1 MDEFILTTYRELN
14 YNGIKF
20 TMDDI
25 AAQLGMSKKTIY
37 KMFASKND
45 LVLTVVNAWIAC
57 AEEEEN
63 KILAESIPLQQKIAN
78 FLFLD
83 VPGFEYPT
91 LLFFRDITRHLPEVE
106 KSLHNFSE
114 RRDKLLVNLLDES
127 IEKKIIRPISTKYT
141 ADLLHN
147 LYIVAIEREVPA
159 RHNMTLEESIRA
171 GIELIMH
178 GILIKE

>member
-1 MDEFILTTYRELN
+1 MDEIILTTYRELN
-14 YNGIKF
+14 YKGIKF

-63 KILAESIPLQQKIAN
+63 KILAEGIPLQQKIAN

-91 LLFFRDITRHLPEVE
+91 LLFFRDIIRHLPEVE

>member
-1 MDEFILTTYRELN
+1 MDQIILTTYRELN
-14 YNGIKF
+14 YKGIKF

-63 KILAESIPLQQKIAN
+63 KILAEGIPLQQKIAN

-106 KSLHNFSE
+106 KNESPYANVIVVQEKDKDNPVLKKFVGIYQSEATKKFILDTFSG
-114 RRDKLLVNLLDES
+114 S
-127 IEKKIIRPISTKYT
+127 I
-141 ADLLHN
+141 L
-147 LYIVAIEREVPA
+147 PA
-159 RHNMTLEESIRA
+159 W
-171 GIELIMH
+171 
-178 GILIKE
+178 

>member
-1 MDEFILTTYRELN
+1 MDEIILTTYRELN
-14 YNGIKF
+14 LKGIKF

-25 AAQLGMSKKTIY
+25 AAHLGMSKKTIY
-37 KMFASKND
+37 KMFTSKND
-45 LVLTVVNAWIAC
+45 LILTVVNAWIAY

-63 KILAESIPLQQKIAN
+63 KILAEDIPLPQKIAD

-91 LLFFRDITRHLPEVE
+91 LLFIRDTTLHLPEAE
-106 KSLHNFSE
+106 KSLHNFSK
-114 RRDKLLVNLLDES
+114 RRDKLLVNLLEES
-127 IEKKIIRPISTKYT
+127 IKEKIIRPISTKYT

-147 LYIVAIEREVPA
+147 LYIVAIETELPA

-171 GIELIMH
+171 GIELIMN
-178 GILIKE
+178 GILIKN